1 MSIPFMWF
9 DLSTDDSGEAAEFHR
24 QMFGWDVA
32 DAGVGGYK
40 SWIGTGP
47 QPWAGIVAAMPG
59 AAGHWLPYVV
69 VDDLDQ
75 ATKRAVSLGATV
87 VSQASDGP
95 AGTSVTIADPGGA
108 ELALFKPFPAGR

>member
-1 MSIPFMWF
+1 
-9 DLSTDDSGEAAEFHR
+9 
-24 QMFGWDVA
+24 
-32 DAGVGGYK
+32 
-40 SWIGTGP
+40 
-47 QPWAGIVAAMPG
+47 MPG

-95 AGTSVTIADPGGA
+95 AGVTAMPGEARPRADRVWPA
-108 ELALFKPFPAGR
+108 EATERG